1 MIEQATYLA
10 YAGGWRAVR
19 LMPET
24 VAYRL
29 FDQLAFQEWRSR
41 GSRVRRLEANLTRAL
56 GPGPIDPEQLR
67 EISRAGMRSYMRYW
81 CDAFRLPGW
90 DAARIDSFELR
101 NSDRILTPLQAGR
114 GVVVAL
120 PHMGNW
126 DHAGAYFSRH
136 YTQVTTV
143 AERLEPAA
151 LFDAFVSFREDLGMR
166 ILGLGDA
173 GVYSALVDTL
183 NSGGFVPLLADRD
196 LSASGIEVMFMG
208 EATRFPAGP
217 AALAVDT
224 GAALHPA
231 GLHWAGHNVAEI
243 LPEVVPPAHG
253 DRTERIRVATQAVAD
268 ALGGA
273 IRAHP
278 EDWHMLQ
285 RLWLADLD
293 PDRLAA
299 RDAADRSAGAHDASH
314 ADASHGHVGPGDAG
328 TLPMGEH

>member
-19 LMPET
+19 LMPEA

-29 FDQLAFQEWRSR
+29 FDQIADQQWRSR
-41 GSRVRRLEANLTRAL
+41 SGGVRRLEANLERVL
-56 GPGPIDPEQLR
+56 GPGPVDPQRLR
-67 EISRAGMRSYMRYW
+67 EVSRAGMRSYLRYW

-90 DAARIDSFELR
+90 DAARIDAFRLA
-101 NSDRILTPLQAGR
+101 NSHLIVEALAEGR
-114 GVVVAL
+114 GAVVAL

-126 DHAGAYFSRH
+126 DHAGAYFSRNH
-136 YTQVTTV
+136 VQVTTV

-151 LFDAFVSFREDLGMR
+151 LFDAFVAYRESLGMR

-173 GVYSALVDTL
+173 GVYPALVQTL
-183 NSGGFVPLLADRD
+183 ESGGFVPLLADRD
-196 LSASGIEVMFMG
+196 LSASGIEVQFLG

-224 GAALHPA
+224 GAALLPVSLFWDDGNA
-231 GLHWAGHNVAEI
+231 GEV
-243 LPEVVPPAHG
+243 LPEVVPPEHG
-253 DRTERIRVATQAVAD
+253 DRGERIKVATQGVAD

-278 EDWHMLQ
+278 QDWHMLQ
-285 RLWLADLD
+285 RLWLSDLD

-299 RDAADRSAGAHDASH
+299 RDAAG
-314 ADASHGHVGPGDAG
+314 GDDP
-328 TLPMGEH
+328 TPEEGER

>member
-10 YAGGWRAVR
+10 YAGGWRALR
-19 LMPET
+19 LMPEA

-29 FDQLAFQEWRSR
+29 FDQIADQQWRTRS
-41 GSRVRRLEANLTRAL
+41 GGVRRLEANLTRAL
-56 GPGPIDPEQLR
+56 GPGPVDPDRLR
-67 EISRAGMRSYMRYW
+67 AVSRAGMRSYMRYW

-90 DAARIDSFELR
+90 DAERIDSFELR
-101 NSDRILTPLQAGR
+101 HSERILTPLAAGR

-143 AERLEPAA
+143 AERLEPIA
-151 LFDAFVSFREDLGMR
+151 LFDAFVAYREALGMR

-173 GVYSALVDTL
+173 GVYPALVQTL
-183 NSGGFVPLLADRD
+183 ESGGFVPLLADRD
-196 LSASGIEVMFMG
+196 LSASGIEVQFMG

-224 GAALHPA
+224 GAALFPV
-231 GLHWAGHNVAEI
+231 GLHWAGHNTAEI
-243 LPEVVPPAHG
+243 LPEVLPPAHG
-253 DRTERIRVATQAVAD
+253 ERSERIRAATQGVAD
-268 ALGGA
+268 ALGVA
-273 IRAHP
+273 IRTHP
-278 EDWHMLQ
+278 QDWHMLQ
-285 RLWLADLD
+285 RLWLSDLD

-299 RDAADRSAGAHDASH
+299 RDAAASDSSARDSGVRDRDARDS
-314 ADASHGHVGPGDAG
+314 DAREPGG
-328 TLPMGEH
+328 L